1 MQVLSKYDVDNRL
14 VVLTASV
21 HGVLLQFKDMWLK
34 IRYFINMRGS
44 NKQRY
49 TEKIH
54 GARRLRRKYET
65 MYQKSKLNGHREMFL
80 NQQLCVVGMVDAA
93 KD

>member
-1 MQVLSKYDVDNRL
+1 
-14 VVLTASV
+14 
-21 HGVLLQFKDMWLK
+21 
-34 IRYFINMRGS
+34 MRGS